1 VAITSRPIGG
11 DGKGTAVDR
20 RARRAAARRRTVVRR
35 RQAALAVAGLLAF
48 AIGVTAGAGGDGGGG
63 KPRPE
68 PAAKPPAAP
77 AEADREAAQELP
89 LTRQVGRLVVLRFRG
104 TSAPGYVRRVLR
116 DGRAAGSIL
125 FRDNLTGPGQA
136 KLLAGAL
143 RDGAGPPL
151 VMIDQEGGSIRILP
165 WAPPQRTQAAQL
177 AAGTVGADAEAAGK
191 ALRATGVNVTLAP
204 VGDVA
209 SVPGAALA
217 GRAFSSSFET
227 TAKAM
232 ADSVKGW
239 RAGGVA
245 PTAKHFPGLG
255 GASVNTDDGPAT
267 IDRTAQQI
275 RDEDLLPFR
284 AAIAAG
290 VPLVMAGH
298 ARYPALDPDRIASQS
313 PKVIGGLLRGEL
325 GFKGVVITD
334 STEAA
339 AVQAVT
345 GVQEAAVRNI
355 RAGVDIV
362 LTTGRGSY
370 IQVYRAL
377 LAEARRDPAFR
388 ARIRESAARVVA
400 LQRSLR

>member
-1 VAITSRPIGG
+1 VARRRQVALGVAALVAFAVGVIAGG
-11 DGKGTAVDR
+11 GSGDDRGGGAKPAVRSGAAPVQQD
-20 RARRAAARRRTVVRR
+20 RAAAR
-35 RQAALAVAGLLAF
+35 
-48 AIGVTAGAGGDGGGG
+48 
-63 KPRPE
+63 
-68 PAAKPPAAP
+68 
-77 AEADREAAQELP
+77 ELP
-89 LTRQVGRLVVLRFRG
+89 LTRQVGRLVVLRFAG
-104 TSAPGYVRRVLR
+104 TEAPSYVRRVLR
-116 DGRAAGSIL
+116 EGRAAGSIL
-125 FRDNLTGPGQA
+125 FRDNLTGPAQA
-136 KLLAGAL
+136 KTLSNSL
-143 RDGAGPPL
+143 REGAGPPL
-151 VMIDQEGGSIRILP
+151 VMVDQEGGDIRNLP
-165 WAPPQRTQAAQL
+165 WLPPERSQAAQL
-177 AAGTVGADAEAAGK
+177 AAGSVRQDAEAAGR
-191 ALRATGVNVTLAP
+191 ALRASGINVTLAP

-209 SVPGAALA
+209 SVPDAALG
-217 GRAFSSSFET
+217 GRQFSSSFDA

-255 GASVNTDDGPAT
+255 GATVNTDDGPAT
-267 IDRTAQQI
+267 VDRSAQQI

-284 AAIAAG
+284 AAIDAG

-298 ARYPALDPDRIASQS
+298 ATYPALDPDRIASQS
-313 PKVIGGLLRGEL
+313 QTIIDGLLRKEL
-325 GFKGVVITD
+325 GFQGVIITD

-339 AVQAVT
+339 AVQAVSS
-345 GVQEAAVRNI
+345 VSEAAVRNV

-388 ARIRESAARVVA
+388 DRVRESAARVVA

>member
-1 VAITSRPIGG
+1 VRR
-11 DGKGTAVDR
+11 R
-20 RARRAAARRRTVVRR
+20 RAALGAAAVLAFAVGVAAGGGSGETPRKAAPAPGAAPAAADRAAAR
-35 RQAALAVAGLLAF
+35 
-48 AIGVTAGAGGDGGGG
+48 
-63 KPRPE
+63 
-68 PAAKPPAAP
+68 
-77 AEADREAAQELP
+77 ELP
-89 LTRQVGRLVVLRFRG
+89 LTRQVGRLVVLRFAG
-104 TSAPGYVRRVLR
+104 TSVPGYVRRVLR
-116 DGRAAGSIL
+116 QGRAAGSIL
-125 FRDNLTGPGQA
+125 FRDNLTGAAQA
-136 KLLAGAL
+136 KALAGEL
-143 RDGAGPPL
+143 RKGAGPPL
-151 VMIDQEGGSIRILP
+151 VMVDQEGGDIRNLP
-165 WAPPQRTQAAQL
+165 WLGPERSQAAQL
-177 AAGTVGADAEAAGK
+177 AAGTVRADAEAAGK
-191 ALRATGVNVTLAP
+191 ALRASGITVTLAP

-227 TAKAM
+227 TAAAM
-232 ADSVKGW
+232 ADSVRGW

-255 GASVNTDDGPAT
+255 GATVNTDDGPST
-267 IDRTAQQI
+267 IDRSAQQL
-275 RDEDLLPFR
+275 RADDLQPFR

-298 ARYPALDPDRIASQS
+298 ARYPAIDPDRIASQS
-313 PKVIGGLLRGEL
+313 PKVIDGLLRREL

-345 GVQEAAVRNI
+345 GVQEAAVRNV

-388 ARIRESAARVVA
+388 ERVRESAARVVA